1 MEDQITYRRLAV
13 IGAIICAGSLGPYL
27 LGLHGRL
34 PFLLDAHGIQ
44 LGRDFINTWFYGQA
58 FWAND
63 PGRFYD
69 QEIYERAIQ
78 AVFPANRFDHVWSY
92 PPVFLVFAAPFG
104 LFSYPVA
111 LALWTLLGLGALF
124 LTVHRKGWRWRTSTV
139 LFSPAVLQAVVA
151 GQISLFCATALI
163 GVFRSMDR
171 HPVRAG
177 LLLLCLCVKPQMALL
192 FPVLLIAS
200 RRWRVLFAAAGGVA
214 AIVLISILLNGTQTW
229 IDFVTKGLPAQ
240 AADMRVTMAAL
251 GQVSVTPTSALTLMG
266 FPAFAVTLVQVA
278 LSLFAAGLVAYAGYH
293 AKTAGPEREAL
304 IFLSC
309 SVFATPYLLAH
320 DLAALTAGAV
330 LFTLVCDPGRG
341 KAWLLLLLYMPSI
354 QLALG
359 TLNIHVAFLIP
370 VGFALWQTARL
381 NVLVRRGRP
390 SGAGP
395 LPALG
400 VLEEPWFER
409 KRPAGSL

>member
-1 MEDQITYRRLAV
+1 MEDQANYRRLAL
-13 IGAIICAGSLGPYL
+13 IGAIICAGSLGPYV

-58 FWAND
+58 FWSHD

-69 QEIYERAIQ
+69 QDVYERALQ

-111 LALWTLLGLGALF
+111 LAFWTLLGLGALF

-139 LFSPAVLQAVVA
+139 LLSPAVLQAVVA
-151 GQISLFCATALI
+151 GQISLFCATAILGI
-163 GVFRSMDR
+163 FRLMDR

-177 LLLLCLCVKPQMALL
+177 LVLSCLSVKPQMALL

-200 RRWRVLFAAAGGVA
+200 RRWRVLVAAAAGVA
-214 AIVLISILLNGTQTW
+214 GIVLVSVLLNGTQTW

-251 GQVSVTPTSALTLMG
+251 GQISVAPTSALLLTG
-266 FPAFAVTLVQVA
+266 VPASLATCVQVA
-278 LSLFAAGLVAYAGYH
+278 LSLLAAGLVAYAGYH

-320 DLAALTAGAV
+320 DLVALTAGAV
-330 LFTLVCDPGRG
+330 LFARGCDPARG
-341 KAWLLLLLYMPSI
+341 KTWLVLLLYLPSI

-359 TLNIHVAFLIP
+359 AWNVHVAFLIP
-370 VGFALWQTARL
+370 IGFALWQTARL
-381 NVLVRRGRP
+381 NAAVRRGVARDV
-390 SGAGP
+390 GVP
-395 LPALG
+395 LALG
-400 VLEEPWFER
+400 VLGEAQFER
-409 KRPAGSL
+409 KVPVNSL

>member
-1 MEDQITYRRLAV
+1 MEDQANYRRLAV
-13 IGAIICAGSLGPYL
+13 IGALICAGSLGPYL
-27 LGLHGRL
+27 LGLHGTL

-58 FWAND
+58 FWSHD

-69 QEIYERAIQ
+69 QDIYERALQ

-111 LALWTLLGLGALF
+111 LAFWTLLGLGALF
-124 LTVHRKGWRWRTSTV
+124 LTVHRKGWRWRTLTV
-139 LFSPAVLQAVVA
+139 LLSPAVLQAVVA
-151 GQISLFCATALI
+151 GQISLFCASALV
-163 GVFRSMDR
+163 GVFRLMDR

-177 LLLLCLCVKPQMALL
+177 LLMSCLSVKPQMALL

-200 RRWRVLFAAAGGVA
+200 RRWRVLFAAAGGVT
-214 AIVLISILLNGTQTW
+214 AIVLVSILLNGTQTW
-229 IDFVTKGLPAQ
+229 IDFVTNGLPAQ
-240 AADMRVTMAAL
+240 AADMRVTMVAL
-251 GQVSVTPTSALTLMG
+251 GQVSVAPTSALLLMG
-266 FPAFAVTLVQVA
+266 LPAALVTCVQVA
-278 LSLFAAGLVAYAGYH
+278 LSLLGAGLVAYAGYH

-320 DLAALTAGAV
+320 DLAALTAGVV
-330 LFTLVCDPGRG
+330 LFSLVFDPARG
-341 KAWLLLLLYMPSI
+341 KTWLLLVLYMPSI

-359 TLNIHVAFLIP
+359 ALNIHVAFLIP
-370 VGFALWQTARL
+370 IGFALWQTARL
-381 NVLVRRGRP
+381 NDLLRQGIARDAGDP
-390 SGAGP
+390 SASGD
-395 LPALG
+395 LG
-400 VLEEPWFER
+400 EARFER
-409 KRPAGSL
+409 KISANSL